1 MRFPTWFRFTS
12 LVERYF
18 HTAVPVDGP
27 VDGRYL
33 RESLPDEPPCG
44 PRRRSY
50 SLAENGLKEAASSG
64 GHTKWIYVR

>member
-1 MRFPTWFRFTS
+1 MRFPTWFRFPS
-12 LVERYF
+12 LLERYF
-18 HTAVPVDGP
+18 HSAVPVDGM
-27 VDGRYL
+27 YL
-33 RESLPDEPPCG
+33 RESLPEDPPCG